1 MGVSVACQ
9 ASIIPFKRED
19 AEQSEWT
26 GMLNAVKTLTKS
38 RARGWRKG
46 WNGIQYLSFFLSSFV
61 HRRWSLFFFLCEMLR
76 WFFCSIHVSFLWWW
90 MACLE
95 LMKRRR
101 SLDSFLENIKKN
113 EKTYLRDP
121 FMHVSDF
128 GNRWFMMFRSPEILL
143 RKSIPPTNP
152 LA

>member
-1 MGVSVACQ
+1 
-9 ASIIPFKRED
+9 
-19 AEQSEWT
+19 
-26 GMLNAVKTLTKS
+26 
-38 RARGWRKG
+38 
-46 WNGIQYLSFFLSSFV
+46 
-61 HRRWSLFFFLCEMLR
+61 
-76 WFFCSIHVSFLWWW
+76 
-90 MACLE
+90 
-95 LMKRRR
+95 MKRRR

-128 GNRWFMMFRSPEILL
+128 RWFMMFRSLEILL